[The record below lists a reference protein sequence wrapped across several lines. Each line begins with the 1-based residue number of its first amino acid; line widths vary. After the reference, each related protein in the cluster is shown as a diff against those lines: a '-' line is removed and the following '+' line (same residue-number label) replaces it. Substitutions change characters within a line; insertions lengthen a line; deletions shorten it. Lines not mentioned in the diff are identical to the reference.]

1 MTHAEDLLAEGKKRA
16 EQGAKTCQNSRTA
29 VCLPHPCR
37 SVFRQ
42 ISWIPPRTYPVT
54 AQSAYRWRPAFGGLK
69 ISQVKGRKELETGNA
84 RLDVW
89 VMERSNLLARDY
101 WRHMRCWFGGGQGFL
116 PAFRQASNVMMG
128 MVTSMQPLVNMPAT
142 SATSR
147 ILKTGFMAGWL
158 SSYIY
163 RILGVLFYTNRARC
177 PSSADGFAGVSRYG
191 IGRPWMAQPPG

>member
-1 MTHAEDLLAEGKKRA
+1 MAAIAPALSPAW
-16 EQGAKTCQNSRTA
+16 
-29 VCLPHPCR
+29 
-37 SVFRQ
+37 RQ
-42 ISWIPPRTYPVT
+42 MPSI
-54 AQSAYRWRPAFGGLK
+54 YRWRQAFGGLK
-69 ISQVKGRKELETGNA
+69 ISPVKRRKELETDNP

-89 VMERSNLLARDY
+89 VMERSNLLATGY

-158 SSYIY
+158 SSYIES
-163 RILGVLFYTNRARC
+163 LE
-177 PSSADGFAGVSRYG
+177 PFAKLRSHG
-191 IGRPWMAQPPG
+191 

>member
-1 MTHAEDLLAEGKKRA
+1 MTVMAPRRLGDFSSQL
-16 EQGAKTCQNSRTA
+16 SMS
-29 VCLPHPCR
+29 LPATILPN
-37 SVFRQ
+37 VTRQ
-42 ISWIPPRTYPVT
+42 LR
-54 AQSAYRWRPAFGGLK
+54 RPAFGGLK

-89 VMERSNLLARDY
+89 VMERSNLLARGY

-116 PAFRQASNVMMG
+116 PAFRHASNVMMG

-163 RILGVLFYTNRARC
+163 RILGVPFYTNRARC
-177 PSSADGFAGVSRYG
+177 PFSADGFAGVS
-191 IGRPWMAQPPG
+191 